1 MWLSLVRPHLRL
13 RIEKRISG
21 VKDQSLR
28 VQLTFRKCRSDRS
41 DRIPDAID
49 IVSPGTSLAIS
60 ALARLSIF
68 LITIQVSSCSTPTTV
83 LDSEEDQFPLSRNLE
98 AFVDGISSSLVVTS
112 DSWVRA
118 FDLGNSSVSCVPPA
132 AEMDVS

>member
-1 MWLSLVRPHLRL
+1 MRSILRGQPTFGLS
-13 RIEKRISG
+13 
-21 VKDQSLR
+21 
-28 VQLTFRKCRSDRS
+28 RS
-41 DRIPDAID
+41 DRIRDAID

-98 AFVDGISSSLVVTS
+98 AFVDGISSSLVVSS
-112 DSWVRA
+112 DFRVRA
-118 FDLGNSSVSCVPPA
+118 FDLGYSSVSCVPPT
-132 AEMDVS
+132 AEMDVA

>member
-1 MWLSLVRPHLRL
+1 MWLPLVRPHLRL
-13 RIEKRISG
+13 RIERGMTG

-28 VQLTFRKCRSDRS
+28 VQLTFRKCRSDWS

-68 LITIQVSSCSTPTTV
+68 LVTIQITSSCTPTTI
-83 LDSEEDQFPLSRNLE
+83 LDSEEDHFPLSSNLE
-98 AFVDGISSSLVVTS
+98 ASVDGISSSLVVSS
-112 DSWVRA
+112 DS
-118 FDLGNSSVSCVPPA
+118 
-132 AEMDVS
+132 